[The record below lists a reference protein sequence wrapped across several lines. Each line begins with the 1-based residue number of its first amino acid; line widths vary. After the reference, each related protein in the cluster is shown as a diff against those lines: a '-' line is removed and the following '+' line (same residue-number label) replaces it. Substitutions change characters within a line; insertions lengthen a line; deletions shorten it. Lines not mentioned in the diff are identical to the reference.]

1 MFLHGSGSDAKGE
14 NSDEKVPKLSLGN
27 GGEVV
32 KASHKSLVTDA
43 EWVCKS
49 PNSGISATSSG
60 WPCFDDIKSS
70 SLAYYPSAEE
80 QATVAV
86 LQLQHKALEA
96 CQKFLVGNAASNGGE
111 DDSDDEDEDEWVD
124 NYDPKECEEYRF
136 FERVFAEDGDLRRY
150 YENNHREGDFYC
162 LVCGGIGKKVWKRF
176 KDCTALIHHSTAI
189 LRTTRKR
196 AHRAYAQVISK
207 VVGCNIDQ
215 LPAIVLKGLDSSL
228 ERSTK
233 PLGFEKE
240 GDNLDGKVSEQSSEN
255 GREIV
260 KGLEKEGDN
269 LDGKVSEQSSEN
281 GREIVK
287 GFEKEGDNL
296 DGKVSGESSESGREI
311 VKGFEKEGDNLDEKV
326 SEQSS
331 GNGRE
336 IVKESHESLVAGAG
350 WVSERPNS
358 GLSSTASGWPSFNDL
373 KSSSLT
379 YSLSAEEQAAV
390 AVLQLQHKALASC
403 RKFLVGDAG
412 YDSDE
417 DGKDDINSESEDEE
431 EEDELVDSYDSK
443 ECKEYKF
450 FEKVFAEDAD
460 LRKYYENNHKDG
472 DFYCLVCGGIRKKV
486 WKRFKDSIA
495 LIQHSTSILRTKR
508 KRAHRAYAQVICK
521 VVGWDIDQLPAIVLK
536 DLDSSMAG
544 SKKLL
549 VEPTKPAMG
558 CIDDSNAEPET

>member
-1 MFLHGSGSDAKGE
+1 MEPTD
-14 NSDEKVPKLSLGN
+14 P
-27 GGEVV
+27 EV
-32 KASHKSLVTDA
+32 SHESLVTDA

-60 WPCFDDIKSS
+60 WPPFDDSKSS
-70 SLAYYPSAEE
+70 SLAYSLSAEE

-96 CQKFLVGNAASNGGE
+96 CQKFFAGDAG
-111 DDSDDEDEDEWVD
+111 SDGDEDESNDEDEEEWVD
-124 NYDPKECEEYRF
+124 NFDPKECEEYRF

-176 KDCTALIHHSTAI
+176 KDCASLIHHSTAI

-215 LPAIVLKGLDSSL
+215 LPAIELKGLDSSL
-228 ERSTK
+228 EGSRK
-233 PLGFEKE
+233 LLGFEKE
-240 GDNLDGKVSEQSSEN
+240 GDNLDGKVSEPSSE
-255 GREIV
+255 
-260 KGLEKEGDN
+260 
-269 LDGKVSEQSSEN
+269 
-281 GREIVK
+281 
-287 GFEKEGDNL
+287 
-296 DGKVSGESSESGREI
+296 
-311 VKGFEKEGDNLDEKV
+311 
-326 SEQSS
+326 
-331 GNGRE
+331 NGRE
-336 IVKESHESLVAGAG
+336 IVKESHESVVADAG
-350 WVSERPNS
+350 WVTGNANS
-358 GLSSTASGWPSFNDL
+358 DFSSTASGWPSFNDT

-379 YSLSAEEQAAV
+379 HSPSAEEKATM

-403 RKFLVGDAG
+403 RKFLVGDASS
-412 YDSDE
+412 DSDE
-417 DGKDDINSESEDEE
+417 DGKDDINSDSEDDEDEDEE
-431 EEDELVDSYDSK
+431 EEDGLVDSYDSK

-450 FEKVFAEDAD
+450 FEKVFAEDDD
-460 LRKYYENNHKDG
+460 LRKYYENNHRDG

-508 KRAHRAYAQVICK
+508 KRAHRAYAQIICK

-536 DLDSSMAG
+536 DLDSSKAG

-549 VEPTKPAMG
+549 VEPTKPAEG

>member
-32 KASHKSLVTDA
+32 KASHESLVTDA

-60 WPCFDDIKSS
+60 WPRFDDIKSS
-70 SLAYYPSAEE
+70 SLTYYPSAEE

-124 NYDPKECEEYRF
+124 NYEPKECEEYRF
-136 FERVFAEDGDLRRY
+136 FERVFAEDGDLRTY

-228 ERSTK
+228 EGSRK
-233 PLGFEKE
+233 LLDFEKE
-240 GDNLDGKVSEQSSEN
+240 GDNLDGKVSEQSSE
-255 GREIV
+255 
-260 KGLEKEGDN
+260 
-269 LDGKVSEQSSEN
+269 
-281 GREIVK
+281 
-287 GFEKEGDNL
+287 
-296 DGKVSGESSESGREI
+296 
-311 VKGFEKEGDNLDEKV
+311 
-326 SEQSS
+326 
-331 GNGRE
+331 NGRE

-358 GLSSTASGWPSFNDL
+358 GLSSTASGWPSFNDI

-379 YSLSAEEQAAV
+379 YSLSAEEQATV

-403 RKFLVGDAG
+403 RKFLVGDAS

-431 EEDELVDSYDSK
+431 EEKDGLVDSYDSK

-450 FEKVFAEDAD
+450 FEKVFEEDAD
-460 LRKYYENNHKDG
+460 LRKYYENNHRDG

-521 VVGWDIDQLPAIVLK
+521 AVGWDIDQLPAVVLK
-536 DLDSSMAG
+536 DLDSAMAG

-549 VEPTKPAMG
+549 VEPTKPAVG

>member
-1 MFLHGSGSDAKGE
+1 MEPTDPE
-14 NSDEKVPKLSLGN
+14 
-27 GGEVV
+27 
-32 KASHKSLVTDA
+32 ASHKSLVTDA

-255 GREIV
+255 
-260 KGLEKEGDN
+260 
-269 LDGKVSEQSSEN
+269 
-281 GREIVK
+281 
-287 GFEKEGDNL
+287 
-296 DGKVSGESSESGREI
+296 GREI